1 MINTQIFLRAAVACT
16 VMQIVMVAAGHFIPW
31 VVQNIFTFGGMMISA
46 TAGYLYSQDLDKGW
60 SAGALGGAIAGGLC
74 AAIGF
79 SISALL
85 GDIPVPFLAFITGVS
100 ILTGAVGGPFGQM
113 AANLRHLR

>member
-1 MINTQIFLRAAVACT
+1 MVNREILLRAAIVGT
-16 VMQIVMVAAGHFIPW
+16 VLQVVMVVLGHFFPW
-31 VVQNIFTFGGMMISA
+31 MIQNVFTFGGMMISA

-60 SAGALGGAIAGGLC
+60 SAGALGGAIVGGIC

-79 SISALL
+79 SISVLL
-85 GDIPVPFLAFITGVS
+85 GDTPLPVLAFATGIS

-113 AANLRHLR
+113 AANLRRLR